1 MIVNFMQQ
9 AEAQNNATL
18 PTHNKGDMGNN
29 HTGSADVKSEDI
41 PGKLYV
47 TLQFATVCLKT
58 RIYKCLLN
66 NFLHLLLLNKLQNI
80 IIVTCY
86 LNFEVRHHEAL

>member
-1 MIVNFMQQ
+1 MMLTMIFFLELFFLSNIICMTCFCSPDPTPGQMIVNFMQQ

-47 TLQFATVCLKT
+47 S
-58 RIYKCLLN
+58 
-66 NFLHLLLLNKLQNI
+66 
-80 IIVTCY
+80 
-86 LNFEVRHHEAL
+86 